1 MVSPTAVPFNIEKLN
16 NTSTSFQYQAYIDC
30 LEFGAYTKY
39 LSQIGVQGMF
49 FSVLDKMIPISP
61 REKLQVFYAFTS
73 LLSAL
78 ALTGILLW
86 FNKEFG
92 FIIGLFI
99 LGSAIFS
106 QWLVVFGRNLWWSI
120 WAFYLPMLAIM
131 CYMQRNRASANGKSI
146 KFGAIVFI
154 TIFIKCL
161 FNGYEYI
168 TTTVFM
174 MMVPFVYY
182 SVRDKFSLGKFLKGF
197 LTAMFSSCIAILIS
211 LVILC
216 IQIAA
221 AEGSFMLGVHNIE
234 FSLQKRTHA
243 DSKNFPSTYAA
254 SLEAGTAQVV
264 VNYFRGI
271 FFNPNNTFLSK
282 TSLSSYLF
290 PIRYSYLIFMFYI
303 MSVFL
308 WYRRNRYF
316 SEKEKQRSF
325 ALVIATWFSFLAPLS
340 WFIIFKAHSFVHPH
354 MNYLVWQMP
363 FTLFGFAVFGLAVKS
378 AFSDLI
384 PLMTQKLRG

>member
-1 MVSPTAVPFNIEKLN
+1 MMNLV
-16 NTSTSFQYQAYIDC
+16 SFQYKAYIDGF
-30 LEFGAYTKY
+30 EFGAYTKY
-39 LSQIGVQGMF
+39 LSQIGGQGIL
-49 FSVLDKMIPISP
+49 FSALDKMIPISP
-61 REKLQVFYAFTS
+61 KEKLRVFSAFTS
-73 LLSAL
+73 MLSAL
-78 ALTGILLW
+78 ALTGIILW

-92 FIIGLFI
+92 FIIGLFV

-120 WAFYLPMLAIM
+120 WAFYLPMLAVM
-131 CYMQRNRASANGKSI
+131 SYMQRNRAPANGKSI
-146 KFGAIVFI
+146 RFGAVVFI

-168 TTTVFM
+168 TTTLFM

-182 SVRDKFSLGKFLKGF
+182 SFQDKWCLGKFLKGF
-197 LTAMFSSCIAILIS
+197 LTSMFSSCLAIFIS
-211 LVILC
+211 FFILC

-221 AEGSFMLGVHNIE
+221 TEGSFILGVHHIE

-243 DSKNFPSTYAA
+243 DSKNFPSIYAA
-254 SLEAGTAQVV
+254 SLESGTTQVV
-264 VNYFRGI
+264 VNYIRGI
-271 FFNPNNTFLSK
+271 FFNPNNTCLSK
-282 TSLSSYLF
+282 TRLSRYLF
-290 PIRYSYLIFMFYI
+290 PIRYLYLIFMFYI

-308 WYRRNRYF
+308 WYRRNRYS

-340 WFIIFKAHSFVHPH
+340 WFIIFKAHSFVHPF
-354 MNYLVWQMP
+354 MNYIVWQMP

-378 AFSDLI
+378 AFSDLM
-384 PLMTQKLRG
+384 PLLTQKLRG